1 MPPAAIAMATE
12 TKPATSE
19 TRVPQIMRA
28 STSRPTLSVP
38 RRWARLGAARVW
50 PRSCLRGSYGEIAGA
65 KTATASAASRTA
77 TPNGASRAP
86 AARRS
91 ARHRGEVASAAA
103 GARAGAP
110 SARPDPGVD
119 PAIEEI
125 HREIRQDEAHRDRQH
140 HALDEGIV
148 AGEYGVDDEATHAG
162 QRVHVLR
169 DHRAADQRAELEAQ
183 HRDHRDQR

>member
-1 MPPAAIAMATE
+1 MATE

-38 RRWARLGAARVW
+38 RRCARLGGASVW

-65 KTATASAASRTA
+65 KIATTSAASRTA

-91 ARHRGEVASAAA
+91 ARHRGEGRGAAA
-103 GARAGAP
+103 GPRARAP

-119 PAIEEI
+119 PAIQEI
-125 HREIRQDEAHRDRQH
+125 HREVRQDEAHRDQQH
-140 HALDEGIV
+140 HALDERII
-148 AGEYGVDDEATHAG
+148 AGEHRVDDEA
-162 QRVHVLR
+162 
-169 DHRAADQRAELEAQ
+169 
-183 HRDHRDQR
+183 